1 MSELRGRLLFVPVSG
16 PRGMGEYARAL
27 ALATAA
33 VQRWPRLEVHFALSA
48 AAAYAAETPYDK
60 TLLPSSPT
68 FHSKEVAALIA
79 SFRPD
84 LVVFDNAG
92 RTAQLRAA
100 SASGARVVY
109 ISSRKKQRRKAF
121 RLSWMRALDE
131 HWIAYPSFIAG
142 ELGLIE
148 RTKLKLMK
156 RPTLRFL
163 DAFLPLSDA
172 SLASALLDTHSLRSG
187 EYVLVVP
194 GGGTGHPGV
203 EDAPTVIA
211 NAARQIAAAGY
222 PVLLVGVD
230 APGVRTAPR
239 MPMARLGELIRNA
252 KLVVSNGGDTLLQVI
267 ACAKPCIAVP
277 IAGDQAHRI
286 AECERRGLAV
296 GARLNASDLAH
307 FALTLLA
314 DESQRVA
321 LTTRAS
327 NSGFSNGMEVALDA
341 IKQLLNKQNP
351 TRRGGMEGLA

>member
-48 AAAYAAETPYDK
+48 AAPYAVETPFDK

-68 FHSKEVAALIA
+68 FHSKEVVALIQR
-79 SFRPD
+79 FQPE

-100 SASGARVVY
+100 AASGARVVY
-109 ISSRKKQRRKAF
+109 ISSRTKQRRKAF
-121 RLSWMRALDE
+121 RVSWMRALDE

-142 ELGLIE
+142 ELGFIE
-148 RTKLKLMK
+148 RTKLKLLK
-156 RPTLRFL
+156 RPALRFL
-163 DAFLPLSDA
+163 DAFLPPADA
-172 SLASALLDTHSLRSG
+172 SLASSLLEKYSLRSG

-211 NAARQIAAAGY
+211 NAAKQIESAGY
-222 PVLLVGVD
+222 SVLLVGVD
-230 APGVRTAPR
+230 AAGVRTAPR
-239 MPMARLGELIRNA
+239 MPMAMLGELIRNA

-286 AECERRGLAV
+286 AECERRELVV
-296 GARLNASDLAH
+296 GARLDASALAH
-307 FALTLLA
+307 TALTLLA
-314 DESQRVA
+314 DESRRLA

-327 NSGFSNGMEVALDA
+327 SSGFSNGMEVALGA
-341 IKQLLNKQNP
+341 MKTLIKKQNP
-351 TRRGGMEGLA
+351 TRRGGA

>member
-27 ALATAA
+27 ALASAA

-48 AAAYAAETPYDK
+48 AAPYAAETPFDK

-68 FHSKEVAALIA
+68 FHTKEVTALIGRL
-79 SFRPD
+79 RPD

-100 SASGARVVY
+100 AANGARVVFV
-109 ISSRKKQRRKAF
+109 SSRKRQRRKAF
-121 RLSWMRALDE
+121 RLSWMRAIDE

-142 ELGLIE
+142 ELAFLE
-148 RTKLKLMK
+148 RAKLAWMK

-163 DAFLPLSDA
+163 DTVLPLADA
-172 SLASALLDTHSLRSG
+172 PLATELLQQFSLRSG

-211 NAARQIAAAGY
+211 RAAHEIASAGH
-222 PVLLVGVD
+222 PTLIVGV
-230 APGVRTAPR
+230 APQQQSAELRVAPR
-239 MPMARLGELIRNA
+239 MPMAMLGELIRNA

-267 ACAKPCIAVP
+267 ACAKPCVAVP

-286 AECERRGLAV
+286 AKCERRGLATS
-296 GARLNASDLAH
+296 ARLDSSDLAR
-307 FALTLLA
+307 ATLALLA
-314 DESQRVA
+314 NDARRSRIAVRAANGGITNGLGVA
-321 LTTRAS
+321 LSAV
-327 NSGFSNGMEVALDA
+327 E
-341 IKQLLNKQNP
+341 KLLKGSTLP
-351 TRRGGMEGLA
+351 PAG